1 MTPKYIV
8 ALINNNGNK
17 DRFETKLSL
26 EQDLDE
32 KELWVLRKIYKY
44 EGIGRRTL
52 SIISY
57 EEGYDI
63 GEGRIRSIMKK
74 LRLYGYIDINK
85 GLKGTKILDKGI
97 KRVNL

>member
-1 MTPKYIV
+1 MEV
-8 ALINNNGNK
+8 A
-17 DRFETKLSL
+17 
-26 EQDLDE
+26 
-32 KELWVLRKIYKY
+32 V
-44 EGIGRRTL
+44 
-52 SIISY
+52 SY
-57 EEGYDI
+57 THLDI